1 MWVDVL
7 CIHRIERINGEDM
20 FAKPKKW
27 FLDEVLNLAMWL
39 ITFGLIYW
47 LATDNLWLCLFITI
61 ALVASFSNK
70 ASKDVLEVL
79 HPIHRDIDRYI
90 NELKEK
96 NEQLEQD
103 VEELKN
109 TVRKLKVK
117 IDEFDN

>member
-1 MWVDVL
+1 
-7 CIHRIERINGEDM
+7 M

-27 FLDEVLNLAMWL
+27 FLDEILNLAMWL

-103 VEELKN
+103 VEDLKS